1 MSKKSNAQHDGF
13 EAVENALTRTEQYI
27 EENRKSLTIII
38 IAILAVVGG
47 FLGYR
52 NFYLGPKESEAL
64 SEMFMAEKY
73 FEIDS
78 FQLAL
83 EGDGQNLGL
92 LDIIDDYAAT
102 KSANLAQYYAG
113 ISYLRLGEYEEAI
126 NYLEDFDASDR
137 VISVV
142 ALGATGDAYVELGEY
157 DKGLSYYE
165 KAAGLNANELLS
177 PIYLFKTGLVQ
188 EKLGN
193 YKKAVASY
201 KKIKT
206 DFPKSDEAREIDK
219 YITAAELKI

>member
-13 EAVENALTRTEQYI
+13 EAVESALSRTELYI

-52 NFYLGPKESEAL
+52 NFYLAPKESEAQ

-78 FQLAL
+78 FQMAL

-126 NYLEDFDASDR
+126 NYLDDFDASDR

-142 ALGATGDAYVELGEY
+142 ALGATGDAYVELGNY
-157 DKGLSYYE
+157 DKGLTYYE
-165 KAAGLNANELLS
+165 KAAGLNPNDLLS
-177 PIYLFKTGLVQ
+177 PIYLFKAGLVQ

-206 DFPKSDEAREIDK
+206 NFPKSDEAREIDK
-219 YITAAELKI
+219 YITAAELKM

>member
-13 EAVENALTRTEQYI
+13 EAVENALSRTEKYI

-52 NFYLGPKESEAL
+52 NFYLTPKESEAQ

-137 VISVV
+137 IISVV
-142 ALGATGDAYVELGEY
+142 ALGATGDAYVELGDF
-157 DKGLSYYE
+157 DKGLTYYE
-165 KAAGLNANELLS
+165 KAAGLNSNELLS
-177 PIYLFKTGLVQ
+177 PVYLFKAGLVQ

-219 YITAAELKI
+219 YITAAELKM